1 MQDVCLTFSELT
13 LGYKRNP
20 AVHHLT
26 EAVHKGSL
34 VTVVGGNGSGKS
46 TLVRGIVGLLRPM
59 SSACLVAA
67 GTPRRLFPVHRR
79 KPSRYASAAVPSS
92 DCPISS

>member
-13 LGYKRNP
+13 LGYKRHP

-26 EAVHKGSL
+26 GAVHKGSL
-34 VTVVGGNGSGKS
+34 VTVVGGHGSGKS
-46 TLVRGIVGLLRPM
+46 TLMKGIVGLLRPM

-67 GTPRRLFPVHRR
+67 GTRRRLFPVRRR
-79 KPSRYASAAVPSS
+79 KPSRPASAAVPSS
-92 DCPISS
+92 DCLISS

>member
-46 TLVRGIVGLLRPM
+46 TLVRGIVGLL
-59 SSACLVAA
+59 
-67 GTPRRLFPVHRR
+67 
-79 KPSRYASAAVPSS
+79 
-92 DCPISS
+92 

>member
-34 VTVVGGNGSGKS
+34 VTDVGGNGSGS
-46 TLVRGIVGLLRPM
+46 RPW
-59 SSACLVAA
+59 
-67 GTPRRLFPVHRR
+67 
-79 KPSRYASAAVPSS
+79 
-92 DCPISS
+92 